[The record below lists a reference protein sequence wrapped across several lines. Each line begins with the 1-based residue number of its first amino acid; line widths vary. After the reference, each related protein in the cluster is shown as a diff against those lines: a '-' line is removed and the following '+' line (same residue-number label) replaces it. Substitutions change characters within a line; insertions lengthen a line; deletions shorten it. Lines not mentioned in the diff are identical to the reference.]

1 MGVQGLLLLA
11 LCAAL
16 AGCGGSSNRSAG
28 PTTTIRP
35 VTEPKRQCEGSKVA
49 ARRAL
54 QRRKL
59 NADVRRIRIAAASV
73 KGYTQNGNAALN
85 AAVDRFEVD
94 VAGQALA
101 VHERSRYIDHAAALV
116 GPRCYL
122 CFQALEANRPT
133 GAAAKLPCD

>member
-1 MGVQGLLLLA
+1 MGLRGLLLLA
-11 LCAAL
+11 LCVAL

-35 VTEPKRQCEGSKVA
+35 VTEQKRQCEGSKVA

-59 NADVRRIRIAAASV
+59 NADVRRIRIAAATV

-85 AAVDRFEVD
+85 AAADRFEVD
-94 VAGQALA
+94 VAGQALS

>member
-1 MGVQGLLLLA
+1 VLTVATLTLA
-11 LCAAL
+11 AC
-16 AGCGGSSNRSAG
+16 GSSSNHSAG
-28 PTTTIRP
+28 TTTTPIRP
-35 VTEPKRQCEGSKVA
+35 ITETKRHCHGSRVA

-54 QRRKL
+54 QERKL
-59 NADVRRIRIAAASV
+59 NADVRRIRIAAATI
-73 KGYTQNGNAALN
+73 KGFTQNGDAALN

-94 VAGQALA
+94 VAGEALP

-116 GPRCYL
+116 GPKCYL